1 MKRYSEDFNKLI
13 QDKSVSDRYI
23 ITTARKYITEL
34 EVQLN
39 NERELNKEIKA
50 RFVKC
55 NTCTEEM
62 KSKCLMFSE
71 NLCNGERCEELVDL
85 MSLVDKKET
94 DDKAKTVVK
103 SLLDLLPPK
112 DILQPSAVIKINEA
126 ELFIKE

>member
-1 MKRYSEDFNKLI
+1 MKNYTKDFNTLI
-13 QDKSVSDRYI
+13 QDRSVNDRYI
-23 ITTARKYITEL
+23 ITTARKYIAEL
-34 EVQLN
+34 ETQLER
-39 NERELNKEIKA
+39 ERELNKEIKA

-85 MSLVDKKET
+85 MSLVDKKEA
-94 DDKAKTVVK
+94 DDKAKSIIK

-112 DILQPSAVIKINEA
+112 DILQSSAVIKINEA

>member
-23 ITTARKYITEL
+23 ITTARKYIAEL
-34 EVQLN
+34 EVLLS

-62 KSKCLMFSE
+62 KEKCLMFSE

-94 DDKAKTVVK
+94 DDKAKAIIK

-112 DILQPSAVIKINEA
+112 DILQSSAVIMINEA

>member
-23 ITTARKYITEL
+23 ITTARKYIAEL

-94 DDKAKTVVK
+94 DDKAKAVVK

-126 ELFIKE
+126 ELFIKG

>member
-1 MKRYSEDFNKLI
+1 MKKYSEDFNKLI

-23 ITTARKYITEL
+23 ITTARKYIAEL
-34 EVQLN
+34 ETQLN

-62 KSKCLMFSE
+62 KEKCLMFSE

-85 MSLVDKKET
+85 MSLVDKKES
-94 DDKAKTVVK
+94 DDKAISIIKN
-103 SLLDLLPPK
+103 LLDLLPPK
-112 DILQPSAVIKINEA
+112 DILQSSAVIKINEA

>member
-23 ITTARKYITEL
+23 ITTARKYIAEL

-94 DDKAKTVVK
+94 DDKAKAVVK

-112 DILQPSAVIKINEA
+112 DILQPSAAIKINEA

>member
-23 ITTARKYITEL
+23 ITTARKYIAEL
-34 EVQLN
+34 EVLLS

-62 KSKCLMFSE
+62 KEKCLMFSE

-94 DDKAKTVVK
+94 DDKAKAIIK

-112 DILQPSAVIKINEA
+112 DILQSSAVIKINEA

>member
-23 ITTARKYITEL
+23 ITTARKYISEL

-39 NERELNKEIKA
+39 NERELNKEIKS

-94 DDKAKTVVK
+94 DDKAKAVVK

-112 DILQPSAVIKINEA
+112 YILQPSAVIKINEA
-126 ELFIKE
+126 ELFIKG

>member
-85 MSLVDKKET
+85 MSLVEKREVEDKS
-94 DDKAKTVVK
+94 KAIIK

-112 DILQPSAVIKINEA
+112 DILQYSATIKINEA
-126 ELFIKE
+126 ESFIKE

>member
-23 ITTARKYITEL
+23 ITTARKYIAEL
-34 EVQLN
+34 EVLLS

-62 KSKCLMFSE
+62 KEKCLMFSE

-94 DDKAKTVVK
+94 DDKAKAIIK

-112 DILQPSAVIKINEA
+112 DILKSSAVIKINEA

>member
-23 ITTARKYITEL
+23 ITTARKYIAEL

-62 KSKCLMFSE
+62 KGKCLMFSE

-94 DDKAKTVVK
+94 DDKAKEVVK

-112 DILQPSAVIKINEA
+112 DILQPSAIIKINEA

>member
-1 MKRYSEDFNKLI
+1 MKKYSEDFNKLI

-23 ITTARKYITEL
+23 ITTARKYIAEL

-85 MSLVDKKET
+85 ISLVEKKEVE
-94 DDKAKTVVK
+94 DKSKAIIK

-112 DILQPSAVIKINEA
+112 DILQYSATIKINEA
-126 ELFIKE
+126 ELFVKE

>member
-23 ITTARKYITEL
+23 ITTARKYIAEL
-34 EVQLN
+34 EVLLS

-62 KSKCLMFSE
+62 KEKCLLFSE

-94 DDKAKTVVK
+94 DDKAKAIIK

-112 DILQPSAVIKINEA
+112 DILQSSAVIKINEA

>member
-23 ITTARKYITEL
+23 ITTARKYIAEL

-62 KSKCLMFSE
+62 KGKCLMFSE

-85 MSLVDKKET
+85 MSLVDKKEV
-94 DDKAKTVVK
+94 DDKAKAIIK

-112 DILQPSAVIKINEA
+112 DILQSSAVIKINEA

>member
-23 ITTARKYITEL
+23 ITTARKYIAEL
-34 EVQLN
+34 EVLLS

-62 KSKCLMFSE
+62 NEKCLRFSE

-85 MSLVDKKET
+85 MCLVDKKET
-94 DDKAKTVVK
+94 DDKAKAIIK

-112 DILQPSAVIKINEA
+112 DILQSSAVIKINEA